1 VTDAPFHAALLDAMS
16 DGVYVVEPSRRIT
29 YWNRAAEEISGF
41 SADEMVGRWCG
52 DGRLNHVNERGVE
65 LCGASCPLV
74 ATMRDG
80 RTRSVRVF
88 LHHRDG
94 HLRPVE
100 VTAAALRA
108 EDGTISGAVET
119 FRDDSDRRVLEQ
131 DLREAEHIALID
143 PLTGVGNRRSLDRC
157 LSRRL
162 SDWERHG
169 ARFAALVIDVDRF
182 KQTNDTLG
190 HDAGDAVLKV
200 LARSLVSAVRTGD
213 EVVRTG
219 GDEFAVI
226 TGPITDDEL
235 SSLVA
240 RLHVVAAQG
249 RYGDLSPMRITVSI
263 GAAMVAVD
271 DDAAAVM
278 RRADH
283 QLLRA
288 KRAGRKR
295 GAVED
300 DATPP

>member
-1 VTDAPFHAALLDAMS
+1 MTDAPFHAALLDAMS

-52 DGRLNHVNERGVE
+52 DGRLNHVNDRGVE

-94 HLRPVE
+94 HLRPVD

-131 DLREAEHIALID
+131 DLRDAENLALVD
-143 PLTGVGNRRSLDRC
+143 PLTGVGNRRSLNRC

-162 SDWERHG
+162 ADWERHG
-169 ARFAALVIDVDRF
+169 AQFAALVIDVDRF

-190 HDAGDAVLKV
+190 HDAGDAVLAV

-219 GDEFAVI
+219 GD
-226 TGPITDDEL
+226 
-235 SSLVA
+235 
-240 RLHVVAAQG
+240 
-249 RYGDLSPMRITVSI
+249 
-263 GAAMVAVD
+263 
-271 DDAAAVM
+271 
-278 RRADH
+278 
-283 QLLRA
+283 
-288 KRAGRKR
+288 
-295 GAVED
+295 
-300 DATPP
+300 

>member
-1 VTDAPFHAALLDAMS
+1 MTGAPSHAALLDAMS
-16 DGVYVVEPSRRIT
+16 DGMYVVEPSRLIT
-29 YWNRAAEEISGF
+29 YWNRAAEAISGF
-41 SADEMVGRWCG
+41 SADDMVGRWCG

-80 RTRSVRVF
+80 RPRSVRVF

-94 HLRPVE
+94 HVRPVH
-100 VTAAALRA
+100 VTAVALRS

-119 FRDDSDRRVLEQ
+119 FRDDSDRRELEQ
-131 DLREAEHIALID
+131 DLREAERLSLVD
-143 PLTGVGNRRSLDRC
+143 PLTGVGNRRSLDGC
-157 LSRRL
+157 LSRRIA
-162 SDWERHG
+162 DWERHG
-169 ARFAALVIDVDRF
+169 TRFAALVLDVDRF

-190 HDAGDAVLKV
+190 HEAGDAVLMV
-200 LARSLVSAVRTGD
+200 LARSLAHAVRATD
-213 EVVRTG
+213 HVVRTG

-235 SSLVA
+235 RSLTA
-240 RLHVVAAQG
+240 RLQVVAAQG
-249 RYGDLSPMRITVSI
+249 RYEDLSPMRITVSI
-263 GAAMVAVD
+263 GAATVAVG
-271 DDAAAVM
+271 DDAAALM

-295 GAVED
+295 DAD
-300 DATPP
+300 DATTAP

>member
-1 VTDAPFHAALLDAMS
+1 MTDAPFHAALLDAMS

-41 SADEMVGRWCG
+41 SAAEMVGRWCG

-88 LHHRDG
+88 VHHRDG
-94 HLRPVE
+94 HVRPVH

-131 DLREAEHIALID
+131 DLREAENLALVD

-190 HDAGDAVLKV
+190 HDAGDAVLSV
-200 LARSLVSAVRTGD
+200 LARSLVNAVRTVD

-235 SSLVA
+235 SSLMA
-240 RLHVVAAQG
+240 RLHVVAAHS
-249 RYGDLSPMRITVSI
+249 RYGDLPPMHITVSI
-263 GAAMVAVD
+263 GAAMVATGD
-271 DDAAAVM
+271 DEAALM

-288 KRAGRKR
+288 KRVGGKR
-295 GAVED
+295 GVVD
-300 DATPP
+300 DAESP

>member
-1 VTDAPFHAALLDAMS
+1 M
-16 DGVYVVEPSRRIT
+16 YVVEPSRRIT
-29 YWNRAAEEISGF
+29 YWNGAAEAISGF

-65 LCGASCPLV
+65 LCGASCPLL

-94 HLRPVE
+94 HVCPVN
-100 VTAAALRA
+100 VTAVALYA

-119 FRDDSDRRVLEQ
+119 FRDDSDRRELEQ
-131 DLREAEHIALID
+131 DLREAEHLALVD
-143 PLTGVGNRRSLDRC
+143 PLTGVGNRRALKQY

-162 SDWERHG
+162 ADWERDG

-182 KQTNDTLG
+182 KQTNDNLG
-190 HDAGDAVLKV
+190 HDAGDAVLTV
-200 LARSLVSAVRTGD
+200 LARSLVLAVRSGD
-213 EVVRTG
+213 QVVRTG

-235 SSLVA
+235 SSLRA
-240 RLHVVAAQG
+240 RLHVVAAHG
-249 RYGDLSPMRITVSI
+249 RYDDLSPMRITVSI
-263 GAAMVAVD
+263 GAAMVGVD
-271 DDAAAVM
+271 DDAAALM

-295 GAVED
+295 GD
-300 DATPP
+300 DDVATTP

>member
-1 VTDAPFHAALLDAMS
+1 MTRAPAAAALLDALS
-16 DGVYVVEPSRRIT
+16 DGMYVVEPSRRIT
-29 YWNRAAEEISGF
+29 YWNGAAEAISGF

-65 LCGASCPLV
+65 LCGASCPLL

-94 HLRPVE
+94 HVRPVN
-100 VTAAALRA
+100 VTAVALYA

-119 FRDDSDRRVLEQ
+119 FRDDSDRRELEQ
-131 DLREAEHIALID
+131 DLREAEHLALVD
-143 PLTGVGNRRSLDRC
+143 PLTGVGNRRALKQC

-162 SDWERHG
+162 ADWERDG

-182 KQTNDTLG
+182 KQTNDNLG
-190 HDAGDAVLKV
+190 HDAGDAVLTV
-200 LARSLVSAVRTGD
+200 LARSLVLAVRSGD
-213 EVVRTG
+213 QVVRTG

-235 SSLVA
+235 SSLRA
-240 RLHVVAAQG
+240 RLHVVAAHG
-249 RYGDLSPMRITVSI
+249 RYDDLSPMRITVSI
-263 GAAMVAVD
+263 GAAMVGVD
-271 DDAAAVM
+271 DDGAALM

-295 GAVED
+295 D
-300 DATPP
+300 DDDVATTP

>member
-16 DGVYVVEPSRRIT
+16 DGVYVVEPSRLIT

-74 ATMRDG
+74 ETMRDG
-80 RTRSVRVF
+80 QTRSVRVF

-94 HLRPVE
+94 HLRPVQ

-119 FRDDSDRRVLEQ
+119 FRDDSDQRVLEQ
-131 DLREAEHIALID
+131 DLRDAENLALVD

-182 KQTNDTLG
+182 KQTNDTFG
-190 HDAGDAVLKV
+190 HDAGDAVLSV
-200 LARSLVSAVRTGD
+200 LARSLVNAVRTGD

-235 SSLVA
+235 DSLTA
-240 RLHVVAAQG
+240 RLHVIAAHS
-249 RYGDLSPMRITVSI
+249 RDGDLPPMHITVSI
-263 GAAMVAVD
+263 GAAMAATG
-271 DDAAAVM
+271 DDAAALM
-278 RRADH
+278 RRADR

-288 KRAGRKR
+288 KRVGRKR
-295 GAVED
+295 GVVD
-300 DATPP
+300 DA